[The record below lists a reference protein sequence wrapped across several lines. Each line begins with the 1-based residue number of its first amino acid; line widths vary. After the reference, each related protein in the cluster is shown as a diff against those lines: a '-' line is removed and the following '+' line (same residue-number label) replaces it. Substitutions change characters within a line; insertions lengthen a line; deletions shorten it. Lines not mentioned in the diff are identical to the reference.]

1 MSKTSKKVGIL
12 TSNATILP
20 ILTIDAV
27 ATQPFFYSFCQSK
40 SFSIIPILQATLVFV
55 IILKKKWH
63 IYCDYL
69 NKKHYFYKKIN
80 LITF

>member
-1 MSKTSKKVGIL
+1 MSKRTKKVGIL

-55 IILKKKWH
+55 IILKKKLAH
-63 IYCDYL
+63 L
-69 NKKHYFYKKIN
+69 LRLSQQKTLLLQKN
-80 LITF
+80 

>member
-55 IILKKKWH
+55 IILKKIGTFIAIISTK
-63 IYCDYL
+63 
-69 NKKHYFYKKIN
+69 N
-80 LITF
+80 ITFTKKLI